1 VHGLQR
7 DGQEVK
13 TFPGLPAIDRRLF
26 LPDEIIV
33 SVEVPFERWT
43 PHLQETKDPN
53 SKLHEHVR
61 ISRSDDPEAWERWVD
76 SDAAITTRV
85 KGEGDWPSS
94 SSSAP
99 WLMARMIEALDLVP
113 GMRVLE
119 IGTGTGFNAA
129 CLAALG
135 ADVVSVEIQKDVA
148 EQARANLKSAGYPAQ
163 VVTGN
168 GALGVPEEAPY
179 DRVIAT
185 AAVHTVP
192 YAWVEQT
199 RDGGLLVVP
208 YTGEFHREALLVL
221 TVAAGVAT
229 GGMVGTASF
238 MPLKGQGLSPVQ
250 QLEIKNRVGLRIEV
264 APQGQ
269 QITYATSSA

>member
-7 DGQEVK
+7 DRQEVK
-13 TFPGLPAIDRRLF
+13 TFPDLPAIDRRLF

-33 SVEVPFERWT
+33 SVEVPSERW
-43 PHLQETKDPN
+43 PERIKETMEPGGR
-53 SKLHEHVR
+53 LHEHLH
-61 ISRSDDPEAWERWVD
+61 ISRNDDPEAWEHWVD
-76 SDAAITTRV
+76 SDAAIITRV

-99 WLMARMIEALDLVP
+99 WLMARMIEALDLKP

-135 ADVVSVEIQKDVA
+135 ADVVSIEVQEDVA
-148 EQARANLKSAGYPAQ
+148 EQARANLTGYHAVR
-163 VVTGN
+163 VVTGD
-168 GALGVPEEAPY
+168 GSLGVPDGAPY

-192 YAWVEQT
+192 YSWVQQT

-208 YTGEFHREALLVL
+208 YTGEFHRAALLVL
-221 TVAAGVAT
+221 TTADGVAT
-229 GGMVGTASF
+229 GGMVDTAAF
-238 MPLKGQGLSPVQ
+238 MPLKGQGLTPVQ
-250 QLEIKNRVGLRIEV
+250 QSAIKNRNSLRIAV
-264 APQGQ
+264 SPQGQ
-269 QITYATSSA
+269 QITYAPSPE